1 MKESEELSKAT
12 AAFDKQHS
20 SAGKGRARAMEGK
33 ANKATAALAKKE
45 CST

>member
-12 AAFDKQHS
+12 AAFDKKYS
-20 SAGKGRARAMEGK
+20 SAEEGRAMAMEGTE
-33 ANKATAALAKKE
+33 NKATAALAKKE

>member
-1 MKESEELSKAT
+1 MKEFEELSKAT

-20 SAGKGRARAMEGK
+20 SAEIGRARAMEGI
-33 ANKATAALAKKE
+33 ANKATAALAKRE